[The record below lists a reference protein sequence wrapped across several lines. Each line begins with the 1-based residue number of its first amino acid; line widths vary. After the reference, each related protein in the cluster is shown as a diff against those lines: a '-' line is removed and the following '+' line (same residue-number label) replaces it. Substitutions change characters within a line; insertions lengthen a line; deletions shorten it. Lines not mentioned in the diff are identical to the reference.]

1 MPLRQIR
8 ICLSAMLLLR
18 TSSAETQPPK
28 PNYVEIFGVRL
39 PRLNWGGRWEP
50 LVLAPGRCQAPYV
63 FADLPPLLT
72 RHFRVVGLT
81 PRGCGH
87 SETARNGYNVD
98 RQIGELVEFLD
109 TLGIRQ
115 ATFAG
120 HSSGRGKVVRLA
132 RRYPL
137 RVNRIVTFDTI
148 YRCVPDE
155 FKSKMNLSRRW
166 TQPFARRL
174 AGRASCRLSR
184 IAASSPHGSWG
195 PGQRHWHA
203 SSASRRRS
211 DPMAISA
218 TVPNA
223 QAGSPALSATL
234 RRGGISKASFFSRP
248 FCWSPRIWTSTGLAG
263 SLLLNNVL
271 CAPAHR
277 ELQGNDR
284 NRCRSSGE
292 TARMSG

>member
-155 FKSKMNLSRRW
+155 FKSKMNLSRR
-166 TQPFARRL
+166 
-174 AGRASCRLSR
+174 
-184 IAASSPHGSWG
+184 
-195 PGQRHWHA
+195 
-203 SSASRRRS
+203 
-211 DPMAISA
+211 
-218 TVPNA
+218 
-223 QAGSPALSATL
+223 
-234 RRGGISKASFFSRP
+234 
-248 FCWSPRIWTSTGLAG
+248 
-263 SLLLNNVL
+263 
-271 CAPAHR
+271 
-277 ELQGNDR
+277 
-284 NRCRSSGE
+284 
-292 TARMSG
+292 